1 MSQIYRDAANVQ
13 VEPAGGLLHVVLRGD
28 GQTGAASGPR
38 LPADFLMT
46 QAEAASLFSALERAL
61 RQDNTPTT
69 YPVRAKFVAA
79 LVAVG
84 LPAGF
89 VVSILRPG
97 AATDLVVPLAFSA
110 WFALAFLLARRD
122 RNMARPG

>member
-1 MSQIYRDAANVQ
+1 M
-13 VEPAGGLLHVVLRGD
+13 RGD
-28 GQTGAASGPR
+28 GQSGAASGPR

-46 QAEAASLFSALERAL
+46 QGEAASLFSALEHAL
-61 RQDNTPTT
+61 RQDNTPKM
-69 YPVRAKFVAA
+69 YPLWAKSVVA

-84 LPAGF
+84 LPACL
-89 VVSILRPG
+89 VVSPLRPG